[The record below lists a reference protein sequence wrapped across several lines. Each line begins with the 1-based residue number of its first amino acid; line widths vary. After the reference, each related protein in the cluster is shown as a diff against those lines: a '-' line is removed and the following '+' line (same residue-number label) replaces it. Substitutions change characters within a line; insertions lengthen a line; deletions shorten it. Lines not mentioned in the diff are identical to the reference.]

1 MKSTKG
7 VAALLIVAISIVA
20 FMQPAAAHETEQPYA
35 YLFVGESTLDG
46 RLELSVNDVGEV
58 LGIDVSGTDAE
69 IEANLRQAT
78 DALTAYA
85 GQTFAIAGPDGEYDI
100 EWGRVDLFRENSTL
114 AFAVVQYTA
123 VVADGSVPANLD
135 VRFEP
140 FLDEIDGRDGLLLVN
155 GGFENGEY
163 LRDREKLQTFT
174 TDSRTQGVDLEVD
187 SGWDTVKSGITLGI
201 DHIRTGPDHI
211 LFVLALLLPSVLVF
225 RDGWE
230 PSQGFRSS
238 LWRVLKIATFFTIA
252 HSITFTLAGLDLIP
266 LPPSKLVETIIAASI
281 AGAALHNLKP
291 IWPNRE
297 WALAFVFGLFHGM
310 GFASLVNTLD
320 VSKTS
325 QLLSLLGRNIGIEIG
340 QVVVILILFPALY
353 LLRRTSAYDVVLK
366 AGSIL
371 LSALAIGWMIERIW
385 ETDLGTNAVVESF
398 ASSPNGYIVSAVA
411 TAIAAAIY
419 FRARERDELIPL
431 S

>member
-1 MKSTKG
+1 MNRRRG
-7 VAALLIVAISIVA
+7 LAALLILAISVVA
-20 FMQPAAAHETEQPYA
+20 FAQPAAAHETEQPYA
-35 YLFVGESTLDG
+35 YLFVSETTVDG
-46 RLELSVNDVGEV
+46 RLELSINDVGEV

-69 IEANLRQAT
+69 TEANLRA
-78 DALTAYA
+78 ASAELTAYA
-85 GQTFAIAGPDGEYDI
+85 DANFAVGDGESEWPI

-114 AFAVVQYTA
+114 AFAIIQYKA
-123 VVADGSVPANLD
+123 VVPDGAVPSDLD

-155 GGFENGEY
+155 GGFENGEFI
-163 LRDREKLQTFT
+163 RDREKLQTFT
-174 TDSRTQGVDLEVD
+174 NDSRTQGVDLEVD
-187 SGWDTVKSGITLGI
+187 SGWDTVKSGVTLGI

-225 RDGWE
+225 RDRWE
-230 PSQGFRSS
+230 PATGFRSS

-252 HSITFTLAGLDLIP
+252 HSITFTLAGLDLMP
-266 LPPSKLVETIIAASI
+266 LPPSKLTETIIAASI

-310 GFASLVNTLD
+310 GFAGLVDNLE
-320 VSKTS
+320 VSKGT

-340 QVVVILILFPALY
+340 QVVVILILFPALF
-353 LLRRTSAYDVVLK
+353 LLRRTSAYEPVLK

-371 LSALAIGWMIERIW
+371 LSVLAIGWMIERIF
-385 ETDLGTNAVVESF
+385 ETDLGTNSVVESF
-398 ASSPNGYIVSAVA
+398 ASSPNGYIVCAVA
-411 TAIAAAIY
+411 TLIAGGLY
-419 FRARERDELIPL
+419 LRARERNELIPL
-431 S
+431 P